1 VGTLD
6 EGELRRLVDH
16 LDACPHCTALRED
29 YSKVARALQELVLTG
44 MTSPDFTNRIMA
56 LIRTAKNPPP

>member
-1 VGTLD
+1 
-6 EGELRRLVDH
+6 LVDH

-29 YSKVARALQELVLTG
+29 YDKVARALEELVLTE

-56 LIRTAKNPPP
+56 LMRTAKDPHP